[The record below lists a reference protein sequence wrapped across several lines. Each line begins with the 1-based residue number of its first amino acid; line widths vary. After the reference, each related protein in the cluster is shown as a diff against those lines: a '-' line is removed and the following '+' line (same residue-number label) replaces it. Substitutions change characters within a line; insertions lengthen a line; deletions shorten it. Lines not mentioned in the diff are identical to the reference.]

1 MFYVDQWIN
10 DIKIFGRYLGTRGT
24 TATHWDRK
32 QSSWGLMLMQ
42 KLNGLIMKTMLNSM
56 KGRNK
61 LEMIGRVSRNREKKQ
76 FRRNS
81 TKFVY
86 TAIQYIM
93 YWIRIT
99 ITIWYITY
107 LSYKLIYEDV
117 HLSIMISANFN
128 LEHLVFV
135 EFVGPNRLIML

>member
-1 MFYVDQWIN
+1 
-10 DIKIFGRYLGTRGT
+10 
-24 TATHWDRK
+24 
-32 QSSWGLMLMQ
+32 MQ

-93 YWIRIT
+93 Y
-99 ITIWYITY
+99 
-107 LSYKLIYEDV
+107 
-117 HLSIMISANFN
+117 
-128 LEHLVFV
+128 
-135 EFVGPNRLIML
+135 